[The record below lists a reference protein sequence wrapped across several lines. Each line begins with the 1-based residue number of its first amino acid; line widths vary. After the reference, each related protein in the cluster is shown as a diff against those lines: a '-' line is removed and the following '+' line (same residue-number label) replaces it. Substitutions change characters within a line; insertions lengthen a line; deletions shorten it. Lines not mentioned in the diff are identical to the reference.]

1 MIGDEQTGQPV
12 DSKYDSLCES
22 IIGDKQANEKM
33 REQTSKRT
41 PIIDSL
47 CKSMIGDKQTN

>member
-33 REQTSKRT
+33 RKQTSKRT

-47 CKSMIGDKQTN
+47 CNFVTYLPW